1 MALFGHKKRTDTPDT
16 TTAAKPTVNA
26 DDIFG
31 APVRKTAK
39 PAGETVVIKESKY
52 DAAKPETVGPA
63 AIDPE
68 TIKKKMVELERELEE
83 QKNKPVVTAADFSS
97 ENVGASE
104 MSAAQD
110 DFEEQYRI
118 EHERFLAAHENKDI
132 DSANADGVEAKI
144 TAMVDEVE
152 ERARAR
158 EAMHLDIEHVSQSE
172 VDKGLSELGVAKDV
186 TLDKEYK
193 NIEAVSAKDMS
204 GVEDYI
210 RNELDTRVPPSDED
224 DIEAVNDS
232 YLAKKTEEFMKQ
244 YGDRKRMD

>member
-1 MALFGHKKRTDTPDT
+1 MALFGHKKNTDTPQ
-16 TTAAKPTVNA
+16 AAPKPTVNP

-31 APVRKTAK
+31 TPVRRTK
-39 PAGETVVIKESKY
+39 PSGGETVYIKESKN
-52 DAAKPETVGPA
+52 DPITPETVGPA

-83 QKNKPVVTAADFSS
+83 QKNKPVVTAADFTS
-97 ENVGASE
+97 ENVKASE

-118 EHERFLAAHENKDI
+118 EHERFLAAHENKNI
-132 DSANADGVEAKI
+132 DSANADNVEQKI
-144 TAMVDEVE
+144 NAMVDEVE

-158 EAMHLDIEHVSQSE
+158 EAMNLDIEHIKQSDI
-172 VDKGLSELGVAKDV
+172 DKGMSQLGVAKDV
-186 TLDKEYK
+186 TQDKEYK
-193 NIEAVSAKDMS
+193 NIEAVSDKAMS

-224 DIEAVNDS
+224 DIEAVNDQ

-244 YGDRKRMD
+244 YGDRKKQD